1 MIGTTSLNQAYLTS
15 TDVKYG
21 DIFLIDFDGAKF
33 SEQCGKR
40 PAIVVSNDKGNQHSP
55 TMLVVPLTTKNK
67 KKSLPTHLTIEPE
80 KSGLKEI
87 STALFEQVKVADKKR
102 IIKKIGRIDNS
113 LIEKIKKGLTIAFG
127 IC

>member
-21 DIFLIDFDGAKF
+21 DIFLIDFDGAKY

-67 KKSLPTHLTIEPE
+67 KKLPTHLIIEPE

-113 LIEKIKKGLTIAFG
+113 LIEKIKKSLTIAFG

>member
-40 PAIVVSNDKGNQHSP
+40 PAIVVSNDKGDQHSP

-67 KKSLPTHLTIEPE
+67 KNLPTHLTIEPE
-80 KSGLKEI
+80 NSGLKEI

-102 IIKKIGRIDNS
+102 IIKKMGHVDNS

>member
-1 MIGTTSLNQAYLTS
+1 
-15 TDVKYG
+15 
-21 DIFLIDFDGAKF
+21 
-33 SEQCGKR
+33 
-40 PAIVVSNDKGNQHSP
+40 
-55 TMLVVPLTTKNK
+55 MLVVPLTTKN

-102 IIKKIGRIDNS
+102 IIKKMGHVDKS

>member
-21 DIFLIDFDGAKF
+21 DIFLIDFDGAKY

-55 TMLVVPLTTKNK
+55 TMLVVPLTTKN

-102 IIKKIGRIDNS
+102 IIKKMGHVDNS
-113 LIEKIKKGLTIAFG
+113 LIERIKKG
-127 IC
+127 

>member
-21 DIFLIDFDGAKF
+21 DIFLIDFDGTKY

-67 KKSLPTHLTIEPE
+67 KNLPTHLTIEPD

-102 IIKKIGRIDNS
+102 IIKKMGHVDNS
-113 LIEKIKKGLTIAFG
+113 LIEKIKKSLTIAFG

>member
-40 PAIVVSNDKGNQHSP
+40 PALVVSNDKGNQHSP

-67 KKSLPTHLTIEPE
+67 KNLPTRL
-80 KSGLKEI
+80 
-87 STALFEQVKVADKKR
+87 
-102 IIKKIGRIDNS
+102 II
-113 LIEKIKKGLTIAFG
+113 
-127 IC
+127 